1 MGTPPRDDSPK
12 GESVGIG
19 MKRLLKESVIGAMRF
34 AQRAGVLDA
43 LERLDGERHDVLRV
57 LTYHRVA
64 EPVDAD
70 LFPGLISATPSG
82 FARQMEYLRAHWHV
96 VSLPEVLDAYRTRSP
111 LPHRAVLITFDDGY
125 VDFEQHAWPVLAGMG
140 LSATLFV
147 PTAYP
152 DCPGRAFWWDRL
164 FEAVVRGEGAL
175 RVETSIGALSLA
187 SDAEG
192 RKAFGR
198 LRSAVKTLPHRRAT
212 ALVDE
217 VCRGLGVTSHRNPV
231 LGWDSLRSLARAGVS
246 ICAHTRSHP
255 QLDCLPEDD
264 AREEIVSSLGDVRRE
279 IGDLLPVFA
288 YPDGRFDSST
298 VRILGEEG
306 VELAFTTRRG
316 INRVTSAHPLRLRRI
331 PVWPRSSEP
340 ILRAQMLG
348 WMAKLDRSA
357 FSNEGRGPAAI
368 AQ

>member
-1 MGTPPRDDSPK
+1 MR
-12 GESVGIG
+12 
-19 MKRLLKESVIGAMRF
+19 RLFKESVRGAMRVIE
-34 AQRAGVLDA
+34 RIGVLDA

-57 LTYHRVA
+57 LTYHRVSD
-64 EPVDAD
+64 PVDAD

-82 FARQMEYLRAHWHV
+82 FAGQMEYLATHWHV

-125 VDFEQHAWPVLAGMG
+125 VDFEQQAWPILSRVG
-140 LSATLFV
+140 LPATLFV

-152 DCPGRAFWWDRL
+152 DVPGRAFWWDRL
-164 FEAVVRGEGAL
+164 FEAVVRGKGPD
-175 RVETSIGALSLA
+175 RIETSIGELSLGT
-187 SDAEG
+187 DAE
-192 RKAFGR
+192 RSRAFDQ
-198 LRSAVKTLPHRRAT
+198 LRAAVKSMPHRRST

-231 LGWDSLRSLARAGVS
+231 LGWESLRSLASAGVS

-255 QLDCLPEDD
+255 QLDCLPEDE
-264 AREEIVSSLGDVRRE
+264 AREEIVSSLDDVRRE
-279 IGDLLPVFA
+279 IGAALPVFA
-288 YPDGRFDSST
+288 YPDGRFDAAT

-316 INRVTSAHPLRLRRI
+316 INQVTSAHPLRLRRI
-331 PVWPRSSEP
+331 PVWPRSSQP

-348 WMAKLDRSA
+348 WMARLSRPM
-357 FSNEGRGPAAI
+357 FSNGGRGSAAF
-368 AQ
+368 AP